1 MGSHWHLFYGNVAS
15 ICAVLILLLEGK
27 EVFAEA
33 AAEAAALVSLVALL
47 MS

>member
-1 MGSHWHLFYGNVAS
+1 M
-15 ICAVLILLLEGK
+15 LILLLEGK

-33 AAEAAALVSLVALL
+33 AAEAAALVSRVALL